1 MTSDT
6 KSIPIT
12 IRKLVK
18 TYGPYRALD
27 TLDLDIAGGEFLT
40 LLGPSGSGK
49 STLLM
54 AIAGFLRADSGAQY
68 GLCQIYGNEPWHY
81 ELRRDASD
89 HGCPPMYADPTQD
102 PRMQQ

>member
-1 MTSDT
+1 MREHHSLMRSFMTSDT
-6 KSIPIT
+6 QSVPIT

-49 STLLM
+49 IDT
-54 AIAGFLRADSGAQY
+54 ADGHCRIPA
-68 GLCQIYGNEPWHY
+68 P
-81 ELRRDASD
+81 
-89 HGCPPMYADPTQD
+89 
-102 PRMQQ
+102 